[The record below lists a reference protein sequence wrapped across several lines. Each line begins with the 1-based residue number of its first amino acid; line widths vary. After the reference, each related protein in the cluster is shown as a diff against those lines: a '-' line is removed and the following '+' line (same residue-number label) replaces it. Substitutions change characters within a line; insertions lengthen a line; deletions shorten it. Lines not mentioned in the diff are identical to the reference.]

1 MLCHCQKKAY
11 VVIAIIL
18 LAIVGLACW
27 WRISHLAT
35 AASLEKRISRID
47 QDPVHYADKAQPVL
61 NVSPIEEAQLTK
73 TFLGLYFA
81 PWNQFDNV
89 DLTNILTKIQGDIAT
104 YTQNPSWEFS
114 RNPFSSKRL
123 NNIIADGDLTG
134 FPQINRS
141 AIIVHTAQ
149 VRIFPTLLPG
159 YNNPRL
165 AGEGYPFD
173 NWIATYVFQGLPV
186 RILQLSKDKLWYL
199 IAAASFY
206 GWIPVDDVAFVN
218 SEFIT
223 EWTKHNFIVPL
234 RDNVPVYNDKNTV
247 ISKLRVGVI
256 YPTTTLQSQTS
267 SVLMPMRD
275 ANGEA
280 QMMTVLVNNA
290 DIHSFPIPANPQ
302 NVASVARNF
311 IGGQYGWGDLYEL
324 RDCSATTSDI
334 LAGFAIWLPRNSSLQ
349 VKMGKVI
356 SLAGMTSRDKI
367 KILSQQGI
375 PFFTLVH
382 FPGHIA
388 LYIGT
393 YDGKPYILQDV
404 WGLHTVDILSRNGR
418 AVIGKTIINDL
429 DFTRGFSNRKE
440 TQLDTAD
447 SISILTP
454 DTYSDEH
461 MIRETVGE

>member
-11 VVIAIIL
+11 VFVTIIL

-27 WRISHLAT
+27 WRISHLGT

-47 QDPVHYADKAQPVL
+47 QNPTHYADKAHPAL
-61 NVSPIEEAQLTK
+61 NVSPTEQAQLTQ
-73 TFLGLYFA
+73 TFLDLYFA
-81 PWNQFDNV
+81 PWDESDNV
-89 DLTNILTKIQGDIAT
+89 DTTKIFTKIQADIDT
-104 YTQNPSWEFS
+104 YTHHPGWEFTME
-114 RNPFSSKRL
+114 PFSRERL
-123 NNIIADGDLTG
+123 NNIIAGADLTG
-134 FPQINRS
+134 FPQINRP
-141 AIIVHTAQ
+141 AIIVNTTQ
-149 VRIFPTLLPG
+149 LRIFPTLLPD

-173 NWIATYVFQGLPV
+173 NWIVTYVFQGLPV

-199 IAAASFY
+199 IGAASFY
-206 GWIPVDDVAFVN
+206 GWVPVVEVAFVN
-218 SEFIT
+218 PEFIS
-223 EWTKHNFIVPL
+223 EWKKHNFIVPL

-256 YPTTTLQSQTS
+256 YPATTVQSQS
-267 SVLMPMRD
+267 SSLLMPLRD
-275 ANGEA
+275 ANAEA
-280 QMMTVLVNNA
+280 QMMTVWVNNT

-302 NVASVARNF
+302 SIASVARNF
-311 IGGQYGWGDLYEL
+311 IGNQYGWGDLYEL
-324 RDCSATTSDI
+324 RDCSATTSDL

-349 VKMGKVI
+349 EKMGKVI
-356 SLAGMTSRDKI
+356 SLTGMTSRDKI

-404 WGLHTVDILSRNGR
+404 WGLHTVDMLGRDGR

-429 DFTRGFSNRKE
+429 DFTREFSNKRE
-440 TQLDTAD
+440 TQLGTAD

-454 DTYSDEH
+454 DTYTDEPT
-461 MIRETVGE
+461 IRKNVGE